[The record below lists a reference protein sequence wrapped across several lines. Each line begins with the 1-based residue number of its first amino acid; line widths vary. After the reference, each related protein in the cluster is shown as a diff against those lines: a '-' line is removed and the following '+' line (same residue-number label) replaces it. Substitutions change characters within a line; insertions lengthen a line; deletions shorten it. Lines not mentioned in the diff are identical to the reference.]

1 MLAPACSE
9 GVFSLFSGFSL
20 FWGVPA
26 GVGGGGWLGGARL
39 RRAFGLCGVCHGS
52 FRFRFRSRRPAL
64 RARCCPPL
72 WPAGVGGAGVLAVV
86 LLLGGAGVFV
96 RAVPV
101 GSGCRVVRRP
111 SGCAAWLARG
121 RPSWLRRF
129 AGFLGGRA
137 SGAGLRGQGGAA
149 VRGAGFRGPWP
160 APSAG
165 VPGGGVCPWLV
176 LRASWRWRVRARCR
190 RRPPRWSA
198 LCAARW
204 WLPGV
209 HWSLAVAWARMPPSL
224 AAHWLRPGAA
234 SLPRGCRACAR
245 SGRAVRAR
253 ARLPPWPPCRPSRPS
268 AVRCR
273 GGRAV
278 RFPFRS
284 ARVWSRALSRWWRR
298 PRRGAW
304 CSSAR
309 RLRAARCWPLAAR
322 SSAACPCSRFRLGS
336 PVRCCRRSG
345 RVRGRRFQALACGLR
360 RGVGCLQV
368 KEFSSFFLT
377 LL

>member
-39 RRAFGLCGVCHGS
+39 RRAFGLRGVCHGS

-72 WPAGVGGAGVLAVV
+72 RPAGVGGAGVLAVV
-86 LLLGGAGVFV
+86 LLLGGAGVSV
-96 RAVPV
+96 RSGPLVPVCRAVRWPGV
-101 GSGCRVVRRP
+101 CPAWLACGRP
-111 SGCAAWLARG
+111 SG
-121 RPSWLRRF
+121 LRRF
-129 AGFLGGRA
+129 AGFLGGGSARP
-137 SGAGLRGQGGAA
+137 GLCGQGGAA

-165 VPGGGVCPWLV
+165 LPGRGVRPWLV
-176 LRASWRWRVRARCR
+176 LRASWRWLARARCR
-190 RRPPRWSA
+190 RRPSRWSA
-198 LCAARW
+198 RCAARW

-224 AAHWLRPGAA
+224 AAHWLRPGAV
-234 SLPRGCRACAR
+234 SLPRGCRACVR
-245 SGRAVRAR
+245 SGRAVWAR
-253 ARLPPWPPCRPSRPS
+253 ARLPPWPPCRPSRPP

-309 RLRAARCWPLAAR
+309 PARAVRCWPPAAR
-322 SSAACPCSRFRLGS
+322 SSAACPCSRSPSGS
-336 PVRCCRRSG
+336 PVRCCRPSG
-345 RVRGRRFQALACGLR
+345 RVRGRRFRAWARGLR
-360 RGVGCLQV
+360 RGFGRRQV

-377 LL
+377 LV